1 LYSLSLRSV
10 LLHLSQLVRAQRFLG
25 RANRSL
31 ILGTKATSPHL
42 HRSIK
47 MKVFYLT
54 FSILQD
60 NMSELNPK
68 FLEQRSKFIA
78 IGGVVVCASTLGAV
92 FGLPT
97 VLQRDVSPYDAES
110 SFAAFVPENASVLN
124 HAPPEVDS
132 ISKSARQLT
141 ANLRTK
147 PTTAYEADSL
157 PPMRQLGNLFLEDN
171 AVRLKLYWQ
180 DGYFWQEKKEET
192 W

>member
-1 LYSLSLRSV
+1 
-10 LLHLSQLVRAQRFLG
+10 
-25 RANRSL
+25 
-31 ILGTKATSPHL
+31 
-42 HRSIK
+42 
-47 MKVFYLT
+47 MKVIYLT

-97 VLQRDVSPYDAES
+97 VLQRDVSPDDAES

-147 PTTAYEADSL
+147 PTTAYEADTL

>member
-1 LYSLSLRSV
+1 
-10 LLHLSQLVRAQRFLG
+10 
-25 RANRSL
+25 
-31 ILGTKATSPHL
+31 
-42 HRSIK
+42 
-47 MKVFYLT
+47 M
-54 FSILQD
+54 
-60 NMSELNPK
+60 MSELNPK
-68 FLEQRSKFIA
+68 FLSCHEQRSKFIA
-78 IGGVVVCASTLGAV
+78 IGRVVVCASTLGVV

-97 VLQRDVSPYDAES
+97 FLQRDESPDDADS
-110 SFAAFVPENASVLN
+110 SFAAFVPEKQSVIDSFMNSAESDVLN

-132 ISKSARQLT
+132 ISKLAHQLT

-147 PTTAYEADSL
+147 PTPAYEADTL

>member
-1 LYSLSLRSV
+1 
-10 LLHLSQLVRAQRFLG
+10 
-25 RANRSL
+25 
-31 ILGTKATSPHL
+31 
-42 HRSIK
+42 
-47 MKVFYLT
+47 MKVIYLT

-97 VLQRDVSPYDAES
+97 VLQRDVSPDDAES

-124 HAPPEVDS
+124 HAPPEVD
-132 ISKSARQLT
+132 
-141 ANLRTK
+141 K
-147 PTTAYEADSL
+147 PTTAYEADTL
-157 PPMRQLGNLFLEDN
+157 PPMRQLGNVFLEDN

>member
-1 LYSLSLRSV
+1 
-10 LLHLSQLVRAQRFLG
+10 
-25 RANRSL
+25 
-31 ILGTKATSPHL
+31 
-42 HRSIK
+42 

-97 VLQRDVSPYDAES
+97 VLQRDVSPDDAES

-147 PTTAYEADSL
+147 PTTAYEADTLS
-157 PPMRQLGNLFLEDN
+157 PMRQLGNLFLEDN

-180 DGYFWQEKKEET
+180 KDYFWQEKKEET
-192 W
+192 WKFNEVRNGSYKYY